1 MIPPGVSLPGPFAT
15 ARYRTSSLP
24 HWLRTPAS
32 TLSSSNDFCTGTNPH
47 RYDLVLSIQI
57 NKTSRFKTKHGK
69 SATHANAELSG
80 ARFSARPL
88 E

>member
-69 SATHANAELSG
+69 SATHANAKAQWGE
-80 ARFSARPL
+80 R
-88 E
+88 